1 MKMKINKIIY
11 WALGLAAVATS
22 CNVNELIGE
31 TELPEGAYI
40 RLNFSS
46 GVVATPQENATKA
59 AWSDHSGSGNLTFN
73 WETVDIDSEETKKFA
88 LVISDGERALSSKGP
103 HQEQA
108 TTHSGLAV
116 TPREGDA
123 HYANFQSVGYF
134 ATRDL
139 KDAKYCFV
147 VSGNPTVTE
156 NAAGKKHVFQ
166 FPEMP
171 STFTQPTNQDPSFL
185 RDYMYMYSTSTYS
198 ANGNTLPFNHI
209 PATFRFVIS
218 NSAANA
224 NTVSL
229 EEVYVALAHNSGHS
243 SSSSANIQDWEDNNM
258 DILQLSVTEEPIASR
273 TSTVTYNWQD
283 GTAQIAF
290 GNDSY
295 DRISVAPSRRISI
308 ATGEKYT
315 AYAMALPLPDDN
327 AFKDETLNVSIKY
340 AGVEHIALQIP
351 GEKIASVNGSDVYN
365 WVGGKSY
372 TIRINIGFDG
382 SVTGEIL
389 DGNVIRVT
397 SDVAQSYTLMYEG
410 ADGQSLADYAPIC
423 TLPGEH
429 TVEEYLDLIDVNV
442 APREA
447 ATIGIY
453 DSEGVRTGTIQLAG
467 LKPDYS
473 EVPMYSF
480 GLLSDVH
487 IGYSGIDAEA
497 DFRRALGFFQAEGVE
512 LTCICGDITQNG
524 LESELQI
531 YEQTIMEFAA
541 ANVFTT
547 TGNHDCVEGSS
558 KGIDPELWT
567 KYTHMPMVY
576 EHAVER
582 NGRVDHFLFLGMSY
596 WYNGFSSAYLDYHI
610 NWLENMLEE
619 YRNER
624 CFVIT
629 HLFFPERSGNLL
641 EIYPQANWLSG
652 KQLARLQDL
661 CDRYVNSIWLS
672 GHSHWQWELQKYED
686 RANIYRTYNGAGP
699 TSGWCVHVP
708 SCGFPITSDGVKDN
722 NGGDR
727 VGVAAGSE
735 GAFVQVYEN
744 HIDIIGRDFISGKYL
759 PIATYRLDTT
769 LKEVAEDDTPLENH
783 YLKAEDFVRYKGDE
797 SKMHIANVGGNYVDV
812 IFEAPSQGYYVT
824 NDTFYY
830 GVSDAAY
837 LNVEK
842 ILCWTN
848 WDEKNQSGDLVPT
861 IENVGFYAGTYH
873 LSSTNSCYVN
883 PLKGVQFQTSSSSD
897 LSLYPIKIR
906 MRSEMTFSP
915 EYDGGDGNEHVAH
928 YLKAKDFI
936 KNPGKLG
943 GSFEV
948 YDSQDADYVEVE
960 FNKPGQGFY
969 VRNDTFIYGVSTGD
983 GQKVS
988 VVVEDVIAYK
998 KVGETWTEFP
1008 EEELSYVGFYNGSY
1022 LLKTT
1027 RDLYVNAAQ
1036 GLQFQTS
1043 SKFTLGSIKLK
1054 MKIHIVF
1061 YTDSPSINKMSDK
1074 YYIQASDFIFAQYEG
1089 SQDETLAE
1097 GKMTVKDIGNNK
1109 VEIIIP
1115 AHSSGWYINPTARG
1129 LALAIGASIKVYD
1142 LDIWVGSDEEPVPT
1156 LSNIG
1161 FKDSALGLYF
1171 LDSREASCNNKVGI
1185 EFQSGDAYE
1194 GPYPVKIQMKASAI
1208 YY

>member
-1 MKMKINKIIY
+1 MV
-11 WALGLAAVATS
+11 GLAVIASS
-22 CNVNELIGE
+22 CTVNELTNE
-31 TELPEGAYI
+31 TELPEGTLV
-40 RLNFSS
+40 RLSFSS
-46 GVVATPQENATKA
+46 DPSAAPQSEATRASWEDSK
-59 AWSDHSGSGNLTFN
+59 GSGNLTFR
-73 WETVDIDSEETKKFA
+73 WEKVDIDSEESDEQVLIVT
-88 LVISDGERALSSKGP
+88 DGEKPVSVKVTSNEEP
-103 HQEQA
+103 VSY
-108 TTHSGLAV
+108 SGLSV
-116 TPREGDA
+116 TPRESDA
-123 HYANFQSVGYF
+123 HFANFQTVGYYS
-134 ATRDL
+134 TDDL
-139 KDAKYCFV
+139 KKAKYCFA
-147 VSGNPTVTE
+147 VTGAPVITE
-156 NAAGKKHVFQ
+156 DTSNGRHICEL
-166 FPEMP
+166 PDMP
-171 STFTQPTNQDPSFL
+171 SVFEQTTNQDPSFL
-185 RDYMYMYSTSTYS
+185 RDYMYMYATTAYS
-198 ANGNTLPFNHI
+198 GNGNTLAFRHI
-209 PATFRFVIS
+209 PATFRFIIS
-218 NSAANA
+218 NATDNPMQIDEIYMNVASGGPLASKTSAVTFDWSEGTSSLSFGEDAYDM
-224 NTVSL
+224 VS
-229 EEVYVALAHNSGHS
+229 VSPGAGAIV
-243 SSSSANIQDWEDNNM
+243 
-258 DILQLSVTEEPIASR
+258 
-273 TSTVTYNWQD
+273 
-283 GTAQIAF
+283 
-290 GNDSY
+290 
-295 DRISVAPSRRISI
+295 
-308 ATGEKYT
+308 ATGERYT
-315 AYAMALPLPDDN
+315 AYAMALPLADN
-327 AFKDETLNVSIKY
+327 DAFKGKTVNFMIKNN
-340 AGVEHIALQIP
+340 GVEQIVFQLS
-351 GEKIASVNGSDVYN
+351 GERLAKINGSDICN
-365 WVGGKSY
+365 WIGGKSY
-372 TIRINIGFDG
+372 TLRINIGAEDKI
-382 SVTGEIL
+382 TGYIMEDKAIEVNSNI
-389 DGNVIRVT
+389 DET
-397 SDVAQSYTLMYEG
+397 YTLKYEDLNG
-410 ADGQSLADYAPIC
+410 NPLEGYADIC
-423 TLPGEH
+423 TLSVDEVAYY
-429 TVEEYLDLIDVNV
+429 TDFINVNV
-442 APREA
+442 APRGTE
-447 ATIGIY
+447 TIGIY
-453 DSEGVRTGTIQLAG
+453 DSEGTRQGTILISN

-473 EVPMYSF
+473 EEHMYSF

-547 TGNHDCVEGSS
+547 TGNHDCVEGLS

-661 CDRYVNSIWLS
+661 CDRYVNSIWFS

-686 RANIYRTYNGAGP
+686 RANIYRTYNGADP

-769 LKEVAEDDTPLENH
+769 LKEVDEDDTPLENH

-797 SKMHIANVGGNYVDV
+797 SKMHIANVDGNYVDV

-906 MRSEMTFSP
+906 MRAEMTFSP

-948 YDSQDADYVEVE
+948 YDSQDTDYVEVE

-1061 YTDSPSINKMSDK
+1061 YTDSPSINKISDK

-1142 LDIWVGSDEEPVPT
+1142 LDIWVGNDEEPVPT